1 MSDSV
6 ATILQILQI
15 LAIIGVGISAWIAL
29 RVAQATLSATVTS
42 LSTDIIDIKAD
53 LKKFGDVLVTMAV
66 TSKRLDNLE
75 EDVRDLK
82 HGEGFIFPLNKRVP
96 P

>member
-1 MSDSV
+1 MTENV
-6 ATILQILQI
+6 GLILQITQI
-15 LAIIGVGISAWIAL
+15 VAIIGGGIYAL
-29 RVAQATLSATVTS
+29 ATLRGTVTT

-82 HGEGFIFPLNKRVP
+82 HGEGFIFPLNKRAP